1 MLGPGVSRE
10 ESRKLFPQCCCLP
23 LNKSTRWRRRAT
35 GQLGVVS
42 GDCVGLERRPLEEG
56 STVPTCFQPF
66 FTASP
71 NQLSASARH
80 CPPTTQLHA
89 NPCIPTALAHA
100 QHWRRRL
107 SGDCGQPEVVPGD
120 CVQPGNCSLHSH
132 ITFTSRLPHLP
143 CHLRLHLHHIVIQTI
158 TKAAAGDWLQPVVGS
173 GDCAQPGPRFF
184 TSFY

>member
-1 MLGPGVSRE
+1 MLLSTPQQVHQVAASGDWSARSSFRRLCWPGASPVGGGFNRSY
-10 ESRKLFPQCCCLP
+10 LFPTLLHSFPQP
-23 LNKSTRWRRRAT
+23 AI
-35 GQLGVVS
+35 G
-42 GDCVGLERRPLEEG
+42 ERE
-56 STVPTCFQPF
+56 T
-66 FTASP
+66 
-71 NQLSASARH
+71 LS
-80 CPPTTQLHA
+80 PTTQLHA
-89 NPCIPTALAHA
+89 NLCIPTALAHT

-132 ITFTSRLPHLP
+132 ITVTSRLPRLPRLP

-173 GDCAQPGPRFF
+173 GNCARPGPRFF